1 MLIQRTCLRPAIAAS
16 MALLLAFA
24 AGCTKP
30 SSTPTAS
37 TNAQAAQSVGASKLG
52 DLSAFQ
58 SIAADVSALV
68 DKGELPKAKARI
80 KDLEV
85 AWDAA
90 EAGLKP
96 RAAEDWHKLDK
107 AIDQALEA
115 LRADTPSQS
124 ACKTA
129 MTNLLQTFG
138 VLTGKR

>member
-1 MLIQRTCLRPAIAAS
+1 MPNPKPLIRPAVAISLAA
-16 MALLLAFA
+16 LVNLA
-24 AGCTKP
+24 AGCSKP
-30 SSTPTAS
+30 SDTAPKA
-37 TNAQAAQSVGASKLG
+37 TQTQASQSGVASRLG

-58 SIAADVSALV
+58 TIASDVAVLV
-68 DKGELPKAKARI
+68 DKGDLPMAKARI

-115 LRADTPSQS
+115 LRADAPTQPDCKS
-124 ACKTA
+124 A
-129 MTNLLQTFG
+129 MSNLLQTFAT
-138 VLTGKR
+138 LTGRH

>member
-1 MLIQRTCLRPAIAAS
+1 MLIQKTFLRPAVAAS
-16 MALLLAFA
+16 LMLLLTFA

-30 SSTPTAS
+30 SNMPTTT
-37 TNAQAAQSVGASKLG
+37 TNAQASQSDVASKLG
-52 DLSAFQ
+52 DLSTFQ
-58 SIAADVSALV
+58 SIAVDVSALV
-68 DKGELPKAKARI
+68 DKGDLSKAKARI

-107 AIDQALEA
+107 AIDLALEA
-115 LRADTPSQS
+115 LRADTPNQT

-129 MTNLLQTFG
+129 MTQLLQTFAM
-138 VLTGKR
+138 LAGKR